1 MADSKAKQDVLK
13 KLQIASK
20 YKKIKTVLAK
30 ETDKVGEFK
39 LKQNDQKEISKIKQ
53 KLNAKKS

>member
-39 LKQNDQKEISKIKQ
+39 VKQKDQKEIDEIKQ
-53 KLNAKKS
+53 KLNEKR